1 MTVRY
6 RRQTSNVTFGRLR
19 MIPKALAASSMIA
32 AGLSA
37 CTAHA
42 DAPSFPDLSGYTP
55 VNAGDYTLTYP
66 NSGRPT
72 PLQLVAFMT
81 PDGVA
86 CAFGNPPSAGCT
98 GNNLPGIPPA
108 APASS
113 GAPRV
118 NSISTGSAPR
128 PTGTPLDTNGQPL
141 KTLPPFHSITVD
153 GVICGVDNSG
163 MTACKDPQG
172 RGFVLSPHGS
182 GWLPHV

>member
-1 MTVRY
+1 MSPWVKPRIVV
-6 RRQTSNVTFGRLR
+6 QTF
-19 MIPKALAASSMIA
+19 AAFA
-32 AGLSA
+32 VAVGELSA

-42 DAPSFPDLSGYTP
+42 DAPSFPDLSTYTP
-55 VNAGDYTLTYP
+55 VSATDYTITYP
-66 NSGRPT
+66 NSGRPS
-72 PLQLVAFMT
+72 PLQVIAFVT
-81 PDGVA
+81 PDGVT

-98 GNNLPGIPPA
+98 GNNLPGMPPA
-108 APASS
+108 APSAS
-113 GAPRV
+113 GAPRL
-118 NSISTGSAPR
+118 NSISTGSGSR
-128 PTGTPLDTNGQPL
+128 PTGTPLDTNGQPP

>member
-1 MTVRY
+1 
-6 RRQTSNVTFGRLR
+6 
-19 MIPKALAASSMIA
+19 MI
-32 AGLSA
+32 SA
-37 CTAHA
+37 CNAQA
-42 DAPSFPDLSGYTP
+42 DPPSFPDLSGYAP
-55 VNAGDYTLTYP
+55 VNPSDYSITYP

-72 PLQLVAFMT
+72 PLQLIAFIS

-98 GNNLPGIPPA
+98 GNNLPGLPPA
-108 APASS
+108 APSSS
-113 GAPRV
+113 GAPRLI
-118 NSISTGSAPR
+118 SISTGSAPR

-141 KTLPPFHSITVD
+141 KTLPPFHSLTVD

-182 GWLPHV
+182 TWLPHV